1 MKVTL
6 VAPNVANPD
15 TFYEIFADFLHVA
28 ARQLGIEFEAV
39 DGTKDLQIMLRRSRE
54 AATGTPGAKRPDYML
69 LVNYQGAGHD
79 LLAANAAAGV
89 GTFFVVEGMAG
100 AEVGTGGGRRPTG
113 YLGQIVPDDV
123 EAGRMLA
130 QILTD
135 AARARGLGDANGK
148 IQVGAI
154 AGEHTQAGNARFR
167 GLQSVAKEHPD
178 IVQAGF
184 QYGTWEEQPA
194 KEAAT
199 LMLRS
204 TPEIR
209 VLWCANDA
217 MALGALDAAVEAG
230 RKPGK
235 DILIGGIDLIDRA
248 LAEVAAGR
256 IEVSIGGHLADGVRA
271 LILLH
276 DHHESRDLVPR
287 TLTTHL
293 VAVRQAQAD
302 RYLRFTRERAWRHV
316 DFTRFSRLRNPDA
329 SEAGLSLE
337 SILALRDKA

>member
-6 VAPNVANPD
+6 VAPNVGNPD
-15 TFYEIFADFLHVA
+15 TFYEVFADFLRVA

-39 DGTKDLQIMLRRSRE
+39 DGTKDPQTMLKRSRDV
-54 AATGTPGAKRPDYML
+54 AIGPRRPDYML
-69 LVNYQGAGHD
+69 LVNYLGAGHD
-79 LLAANAAAGV
+79 LLAVNATAGV

-100 AEVGTGGGRRPTG
+100 AESGTGGGRRPTG

-135 AARARGLGDANGK
+135 TARARGLVDTAGK

-167 GLQSVAKEHPD
+167 GLQIVAREHPD
-178 IVQAGF
+178 VVQAGF

-194 KEAAT
+194 KEAAS

-204 TPEIR
+204 APEIR

-217 MALGALDAAVEAG
+217 MALGALAAAVEAG
-230 RKPGK
+230 RQPGK
-235 DILIGGIDLIDRA
+235 DILIGGVDLLDRA

-256 IEVSIGGHLADGVRA
+256 LEVSIGGHLVDGVRA
-271 LILLH
+271 LLLLH
-276 DHHESRDLVPR
+276 DHHEKRDLTPQTR
-287 TLTTHL
+287 TTHL
-293 VAVRQAQAD
+293 VAVPTSQAD
-302 RYLRFTRERAWRHV
+302 RYLRFIRERAWRQV
-316 DFTRFSRLRNPDA
+316 DFTRFSRLRNPDV
-329 SEAGLSLE
+329 SEASLSLE
-337 SILALRDKA
+337 SILAG

>member
-1 MKVTL
+1 MKVTF

-15 TFYEIFADFLHVA
+15 TFFEIFADILRVA
-28 ARQLGIEFEAV
+28 ARQLGIDFDAV
-39 DGTKDLQIMLRRSRE
+39 DGTKDPQTMLKRSRE
-54 AATGTPGAKRPDYML
+54 VATGPRRPDYML

-79 LLAANAAAGV
+79 LLAVNAAAGV

-135 AARARGLGDANGK
+135 MARARGLVDGAGK

-167 GLQSVAKEHPD
+167 GLQTVAREHPD
-178 IVQAGF
+178 VVQAGF

-194 KEAAT
+194 KEAAA

-204 TPEIR
+204 APEIR

-230 RKPGK
+230 RQPGK
-235 DILIGGIDLIDRA
+235 DILIGGVDLMDRA

-256 IEVSIGGHLADGVRA
+256 LEVSIGGHLVDGARA

-276 DHHESRDLVPR
+276 DHHEQRDLVPR

-293 VAVRQAQAD
+293 VAVRNLQAD
-302 RYLRFTRERAWRHV
+302 RYLSFMRERAWRQV
-316 DFTRFSRLRNPDA
+316 DFIRFSRLGNPAA
-329 SEAGLSLE
+329 SEAGMSLE
-337 SILALRDKA
+337 SILALNHAAAG